1 MSHSITVVARRGEG
15 ARYVKLDPAT
25 QSLAGRT
32 IWNVAEWLEA
42 HDSGEPYEIYR
53 NVDGTGGGY
62 RLTVERID

>member
-1 MSHSITVVARRGEG
+1 MQI
-15 ARYVKLDPAT
+15 DPAAT
-25 QSLAGRT
+25 QALTGRT